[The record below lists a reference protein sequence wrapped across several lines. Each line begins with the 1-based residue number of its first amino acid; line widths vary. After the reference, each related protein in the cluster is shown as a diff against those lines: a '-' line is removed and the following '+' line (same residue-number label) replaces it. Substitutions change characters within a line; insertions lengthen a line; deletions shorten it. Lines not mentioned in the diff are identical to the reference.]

1 MAVKVLDQVIT
12 ELREII
18 GARYPHRGELGNL
31 RQLGHIPKKDYVAYD
46 LCADFSNGMERLVAK
61 IYRPD
66 RFAVAQAETANLQY
80 VYRAISKKKLSGIP
94 CLLGNFTDKCAV
106 VTDKICGL
114 PLQPIIMKAA
124 LLPASADGGSL
135 ALAASRAGKW
145 LRGFHKATA
154 DLPEPF
160 NAEGFMAGLVKLC
173 ENCRLQGL
181 DPTSVKTIL
190 ERAHSVLSRGDKVF
204 SSSAILTNF
213 TPLNVIVTEDG
224 VGFSDFSKMKHRGN
238 SFEDV
243 AMFMASTECLE
254 KYPFCARKIVSQIQD
269 SFLNAYE
276 LSAAEVDTVHVLKMK
291 VLLEMLVQ
299 GRTGKTNTVRKNVM
313 WSNVMSR
320 FVHES
325 VHRPLTPSVTWKQ
338 ADGQPENWMLLEN
351 QKVV

>member
-1 MAVKVLDQVIT
+1 MAVKVLDQIIT
-12 ELREII
+12 ELHEIVKT
-18 GARYPHRGELGNL
+18 RYAHRGELRNL

-46 LCADFSNGMERLVAK
+46 LCADFNNGTERFVAK

-66 RFAVAQAETANLQY
+66 RIAVAEVETANLQY
-80 VYRAISKKKLSGIP
+80 VHRAIPHKKLGGIP
-94 CLLGNFTDKCAV
+94 SLLGNFTQRCAV

-124 LLPASADGGSL
+124 LLPDSPDGGGL

-160 NAEGFMAGLVKLC
+160 NVDRFMADLVTLC

-181 DPTSVKTIL
+181 DPTSEKTIL
-190 ERAHSVLSRGDKVF
+190 ERARQVFGRRDKA
-204 SSSAILTNF
+204 SPSSAVLTNF

-224 VGFSDFSKMKHRGN
+224 VGFSSFSKMKRRGN

-243 AMFMASTECLE
+243 AMFMASAECLE
-254 KYPFCARKIVSQIQD
+254 KYPFCTRKIVSQIQ
-269 SFLNAYE
+269 SGFLNAYG
-276 LSAAEVDTVHVLKMK
+276 LAAAEMDTVHVLKMK

-299 GRTGKTNTVRKNVM
+299 GRTGKKNTVRKNVM

-320 FVHES
+320 FVHQS
-325 VHRPLTPSVTWKQ
+325 VQRPPMPIPGPQ
-338 ADGQPENWMLLEN
+338 HADSRPRNLIFKN
-351 QKVV
+351 RKVV